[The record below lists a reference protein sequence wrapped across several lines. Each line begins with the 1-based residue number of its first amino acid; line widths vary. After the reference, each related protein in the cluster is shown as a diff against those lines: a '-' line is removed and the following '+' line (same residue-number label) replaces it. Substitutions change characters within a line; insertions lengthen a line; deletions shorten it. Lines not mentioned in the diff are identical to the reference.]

1 MLPSPGWG
9 QEALLLQHRF
19 HKMVK
24 VSNVQVYII
33 VIITGVDS
41 LQRFGVGWLVG
52 FFFFLVCFCTKE
64 SNIFLPNIYIFNEE
78 KRYINVCTFQFF

>member
-41 LQRFGVGWLVG
+41 LERFGVGWLVG
-52 FFFFLVCFCTKE
+52 FFFFWFVFVQKSLTFFCQTD
-64 SNIFLPNIYIFNEE
+64 IYLM
-78 KRYINVCTFQFF
+78 KRRDT